1 MLLHLTLLSLF
12 SFTLAHECGISNP
25 IEEQTMDG
33 IAPLGKWP
41 WQVYVRT
48 PDSMCGGTIIGERW
62 ILTAAHCFD
71 DQLNGTKF
79 DRLPLIRAGV
89 VNIEE
94 AAKDDFQY
102 TNVHGVKKILVH
114 SEYNMDS
121 VVNDI
126 AILELER
133 PIKYSNTIAPICLT
147 YEDQDVNID
156 QEAWIIGFGAYI
168 DHETSNV
175 LRETKIPLS
184 RHKKCKS
191 EWKKDDVEKIIC
203 AGTHGIG
210 AGEGDSGGPLMVQ
223 VSTVRGFKSE
233 SFLTVEMTKRSRA
246 YTSISHYCEWIEK
259 VTEGEAKCAENEV
272 EMKLLPEED
281 REKTEED
288 SEHSQDDEG
297 DEEHGEE
304 DEEDNE
310 KEEKED
316 IEEDDSSE
324 ENEPKW
330 SLHDI
335 ITNSA

>member
-1 MLLHLTLLSLF
+1 
-12 SFTLAHECGISNP
+12 
-25 IEEQTMDG
+25 MDG

-48 PDSMCGGTIIGERW
+48 PDSI
-62 ILTAAHCFD
+62 

-168 DHETSNV
+168 
-175 LRETKIPLS
+175 
-184 RHKKCKS
+184 
-191 EWKKDDVEKIIC
+191 
-203 AGTHGIG
+203 G
-210 AGEGDSGGPLMVQ
+210 
-223 VSTVRGFKSE
+223 
-233 SFLTVEMTKRSRA
+233 A